1 MIDANKET
9 TEPRVTNGKGERFF
23 CRNHDLVNC
32 YGISVTND
40 HGYIPFL
47 VFIQNLTPGL

>member
-32 YGISVTND
+32 YEYLLQMTTGIFRFSYSFKT
-40 HGYIPFL
+40 
-47 VFIQNLTPGL
+47 